1 MLKCF
6 CALCIILVSLSFA
19 ETPVFEPPLP
29 IQANGVNINT
39 GYGGNASPFMI
50 DWDGDGKQDLLLGQ
64 FDGGRIRFYQN
75 TGTHYNPTFNTFVY
89 LQADGAVISLSSG

>member
-1 MLKCF
+1 MLKYS
-6 CALCIILVSLSFA
+6 CALFIILLSLSLA
-19 ETPVFEPPLP
+19 EPPVFEPPLP
-29 IQANGVNINT
+29 IQANGVSINT
-39 GYGGNASPFMI
+39 GYGGNASPFLI

-89 LQADGAVISLSSG
+89 LQADGVVISLSSG